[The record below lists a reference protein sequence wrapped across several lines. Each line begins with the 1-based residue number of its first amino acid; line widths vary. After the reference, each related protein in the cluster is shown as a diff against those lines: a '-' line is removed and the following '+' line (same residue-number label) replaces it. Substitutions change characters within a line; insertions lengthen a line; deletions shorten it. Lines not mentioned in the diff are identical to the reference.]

1 MPSDARFQLCRRV
14 FGVSEAL
21 FQKGMRR
28 VTLITWI
35 GRQVLAFFA
44 SLGAF
49 ALYGAHM
56 ARGIFRGRWQWHDFI
71 DHMDRI
77 GVGSLF
83 MVTVTSAFSG
93 MVMAVQT
100 LDQFIR
106 FGATQY
112 VGGVIALTMIREMAP
127 VLTGLVVTGR
137 VGAAMAAE
145 IGTMNVTEQ
154 LDALRAFGIDHVAFV
169 GTPRLLASAIM
180 LPVLTVFSFAVSVGG
195 ACLYVTTHGISDFV
209 FRRSLSVM
217 VHHIDLMGGLVK
229 ALTFGILIAI
239 SSCTEGFRAENGAR
253 GVGFATTRAVIWSNM
268 LILVFNYIIS
278 SIFFGDFFRG

>member
-1 MPSDARFQLCRRV
+1 MGLLA
-14 FGVSEAL
+14 
-21 FQKGMRR
+21 
-28 VTLITWI
+28 WI
-35 GRQVLAFFA
+35 NRQILAFFEA
-44 SLGAF
+44 LGAF
-49 ALYGAHM
+49 SLYGFRM
-56 ARGIFRGRWQWHDFI
+56 IRGLRRGPWGWRDFL

-83 MVTVTSAFSG
+83 MVAVTSAFAG

-100 LDQFIR
+100 LDQFVR

-127 VLTGLVVTGR
+127 VLTGIVVTGR

-154 LDALRAFGIDHVAFV
+154 LDALRAFGMDHVAFV

-180 LPVLTVFSFAVSVGG
+180 LPVLTIFSFAVSVGG
-195 ACLYVTTHGISDFV
+195 GYLYVTAHGISGFV
-209 FRRSLSVM
+209 FQRSVAVM
-217 VHHIDLMGGLVK
+217 VRHLDLIGGLTK
-229 ALTFGILIAI
+229 ALAFGILIAV

-253 GVGFATTRAVIWSNM
+253 GVGTATTRAVIWSNM
-268 LILVFNYIIS
+268 LILAFNYFIS
-278 SIFFGDFFRG
+278 TLFFGDFFRGR